1 VSNQD
6 RRQSVRE
13 RIISAEMKKLEL
25 RKSHETPRRPA
36 GEGVAKDRP
45 EDRRRST

>member
-1 VSNQD
+1 VYNQD

-13 RIISAEMKKLEL
+13 RIISAEVKKLEL
-25 RKSHETPRRPA
+25 RKSREALRRQA
-36 GEGVAKDRP
+36 GEGLAKDRP